1 MSAALAYVLRAVLV
15 ALVGALAKIIIEYFD
30 QYVGSPPAPDW
41 YE

>member
-15 ALVGALAKIIIEYFD
+15 ALVGVLVKIIIECFD
-30 QYVGSPPAPDW
+30 QYAGSPLGSEW